1 MKTMKLLFSMLLF
14 TGLLANPLMAQEVQE
29 AQKGDGIHFGEKISE
44 EGAISFS
51 EFHKNMADK
60 SEMETKIKG
69 EVTGVCQKKGCWMT
83 MNEDGKELFIKFK
96 DYAFFVPKDI
106 SGREAIIEGVAYREV
121 VSVDELRHM
130 AEDAGKS
137 EEEIAKIT
145 EPKEELRFMADG
157 VILLQE
163 KD

>member
-14 TGLLANPLMAQEVQE
+14 AGLLANPLMAQEE
-29 AQKGDGIHFGEKISE
+29 TEGDGIHFGEKISE
-44 EGAISFS
+44 EGAITFS
-51 EFHKNMADK
+51 EFHKNMEDRN
-60 SEMETKIKG
+60 ELETKIKG

-96 DYAFFVPKDI
+96 DYAYFVPKDI
-106 SGREAIIEGVAYREV
+106 SGREAIIEGIAYREV

-157 VILLQE
+157 VILLPEE
-163 KD
+163 K